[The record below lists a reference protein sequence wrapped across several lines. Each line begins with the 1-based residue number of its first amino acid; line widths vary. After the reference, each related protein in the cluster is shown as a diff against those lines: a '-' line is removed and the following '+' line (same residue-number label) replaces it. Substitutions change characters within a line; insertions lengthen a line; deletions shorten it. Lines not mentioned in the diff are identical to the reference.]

1 MAFLNMMVSF
11 QAAYVKTAQGGTLPV
26 KHSEGKNPYTSPAM
40 RAALDLYSLHRG
52 EDTQESGA
60 LRSSAE
66 AALPLELKLMII
78 RNRIKNN

>member
-1 MAFLNMMVSF
+1 
-11 QAAYVKTAQGGTLPV
+11 
-26 KHSEGKNPYTSPAM
+26 M
-40 RAALDLYSLHRG
+40 RAALNLYSLHRG

-60 LRSSAE
+60 LLSSTE

>member
-1 MAFLNMMVSF
+1 MTFLNMMASF
-11 QAAYVKTAQGGTLPV
+11 QAAYVKAAQRGALPV
-26 KHSEGKNPYTSPAM
+26 KRSEGKNPYTSPAM
-40 RAALDLYSLHRG
+40 RAAINLYSLHRG

-60 LRSSAE
+60 LLSSTE

>member
-1 MAFLNMMVSF
+1 MMASF
-11 QAAYVKTAQGGTLPV
+11 QAAYVKAAQRGALPV
-26 KHSEGKNPYTSPAM
+26 KRSEGKNPYTSPAM
-40 RAALDLYSLHRG
+40 RAALNHSLHRG

-60 LRSSAE
+60 LLSSTE